1 MGRYLDVHP
10 LNPQPRLLQQT
21 AEVIRGGGLVA
32 IPTDSGYALCGAMG
46 AKEPLERIKRLRNLD
61 DKHHFTLMVSS
72 FSQLGEYVDM
82 DTWVFRTLK
91 SNTPGRYTFIVK
103 ASREVPKVMQHPKKR
118 TVGVRV
124 PEHVVPLSLLEV
136 LGTPLVTSTLI
147 LPGQTEPMTDGWTV
161 QDELGAHLDVVLD
174 CGECG
179 NDPTTV
185 VDLTGDEPEIVRRG
199 AGDPEPFELS

>member
-10 LNPQPRLLQQT
+10 VNPQPRLLNQT
-21 AEVIRGGGLVA
+21 ADAIRDGGLVA

-72 FSQLGEYVDM
+72 FAQLGEYVDM
-82 DTWVFRTLK
+82 DRWVFRTLK
-91 SNTPGRYTFIVK
+91 GNTPGRYTFIVK
-103 ASREVPKVMQHPKKR
+103 ASREVPKLMQHPKKR

-136 LGTPLVTSTLI
+136 LGAPLLTSTLI
-147 LPGQTEPMTDGWTV
+147 LPGETEPMTDGWTV
-161 QDELGAHLDVVLD
+161 QDELGSLLDVVLD

-179 NDPTTV
+179 HEPTTV
-185 VDLTGDEPEIVRRG
+185 VDLTGAEPEVLRIG
-199 AGDPEPFELS
+199 AGNPAPFDLS

>member
-1 MGRYLDVHP
+1 MGRYFDVHP
-10 LNPQPRLLQQT
+10 VNPQPRLLNQT
-21 AEVIRGGGLVA
+21 AEAIRDGGLVA

-72 FSQLGEYVDM
+72 FAQLGEYVDM
-82 DTWVFRTLK
+82 DRWVFRTLK
-91 SNTPGRYTFIVK
+91 GNTPGRYTFIVK
-103 ASREVPKVMQHPKKR
+103 ASREVPKLMQHPKKR

-136 LGTPLVTSTLI
+136 LGAPLLTSTLI
-147 LPGQTEPMTDGWTV
+147 LPGETEPMTDGWTV
-161 QDELGAHLDVVLD
+161 QDELGSLLDVVLD

-179 NDPTTV
+179 HEPTTV
-185 VDLTGDEPEIVRRG
+185 VDLTGAEPEVLRVG
-199 AGDPEPFELS
+199 AGNPAPFELS

>member
-10 LNPQPRLLQQT
+10 VNPQPRLMAQT
-21 AEVIRGGGLVA
+21 ADLVRDGGLVA

-46 AKEPLERIKRLRNLD
+46 AKEPLERIKRLRDLD

-72 FSQLGEYVDM
+72 FAQLGAYVDM
-82 DTWVFRTLK
+82 DTWVFRALK

-103 ASREVPKVMQHPKKR
+103 ASREVPRLMQHAKKK

-124 PEHVVPLSLLEV
+124 PEHTVPLALLEV
-136 LGTPLVTSTLI
+136 LGTPLLTSTLI
-147 LPGQTEPMTDGWTV
+147 LPGEAEPMTDGWTV
-161 QDELGAHLDVVLD
+161 QDELGPHLDAVLD

-179 NDPTTV
+179 HEPTTV
-185 VDLTGDEPEIVRRG
+185 VDLSGDEPEIRRLG
-199 AGDPEPFELS
+199 AGDPEPFEVG